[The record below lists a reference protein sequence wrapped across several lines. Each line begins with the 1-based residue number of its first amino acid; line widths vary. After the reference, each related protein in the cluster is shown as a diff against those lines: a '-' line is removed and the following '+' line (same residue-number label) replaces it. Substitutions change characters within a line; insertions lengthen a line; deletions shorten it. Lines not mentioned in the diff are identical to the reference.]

1 VKAEKILGETKDKS
15 GVEPKRTPGSISLNS
30 LDMLKLDSSLTAIA
44 LFASAALVNA
54 EQGGNILSKSYFTL
68 ALRQT

>member
-15 GVEPKRTPGSISLNS
+15 GVEQKRTPGSISLNS

-44 LFASAALVNA
+44 LFASAALVSA
-54 EQGGNILSKSYFTL
+54 EQEGNILSKS
-68 ALRQT
+68 

>member
-1 VKAEKILGETKDKS
+1 
-15 GVEPKRTPGSISLNS
+15 
-30 LDMLKLDSSLTAIA
+30 MLKLDSSLTAIA